1 LSSKPRGLINNIL
14 NDYHFQYERRI
25 NMYNNF
31 TRKII
36 AILAVAAFVG
46 FGSYAFADRG
56 GGYGDRGDG
65 HHGYGMDYGHY
76 GSGMGYGQR
85 GSGMGYGMDYGR
97 HGKGMGYGNR
107 GYRDDYRSG
116 RDYEGDLSR
125 DEIRQ
130 LEETHAAFYKDTEKL
145 RDNIY
150 DKEVDLSKEL
160 AGKNPDKQQASKLQK
175 EISKLRSQLDQK
187 RIDHLIEARKVAPN
201 AGRGWMR
208 GYGSRG
214 GEYCWR

>member
-1 LSSKPRGLINNIL
+1 
-14 NDYHFQYERRI
+14 
-25 NMYNNF
+25 MYNNF

-56 GGYGDRGDG
+56 GGYGDRGYG

-150 DKEVDLSKEL
+150 DKEVDLSKIAKGTPGFTGADL
-160 AGKNPDKQQASKLQK
+160 ANLVNEAALLAARHDKSV
-175 EISKLRSQLDQK
+175 LDNSDFEMAK
-187 RIDHLIEARKVAPN
+187 PAE
-201 AGRGWMR
+201 
-208 GYGSRG
+208 
-214 GEYCWR
+214 